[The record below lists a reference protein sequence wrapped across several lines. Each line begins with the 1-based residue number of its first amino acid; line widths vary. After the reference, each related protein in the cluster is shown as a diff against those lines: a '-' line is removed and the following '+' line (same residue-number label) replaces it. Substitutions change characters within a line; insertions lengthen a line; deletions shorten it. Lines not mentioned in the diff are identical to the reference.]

1 MGDFTKEELEFGS
14 QYEALGPEYLGASKA
29 AEEFMAKFEAEQ
41 FKPLVDKFIDEF
53 RDRLWSD
60 VNDFLIADT
69 ESNLH
74 SAVRRMVEGT
84 VQALLTG
91 EEWAMQ
97 RYPYCDYRD
106 GPKIRERIAGHS
118 GDEIARQRIIDLERE
133 VARQRELLRYR

>member
-1 MGDFTKEELEFGS
+1 
-14 QYEALGPEYLGASKA
+14 
-29 AEEFMAKFEAEQ
+29 
-41 FKPLVDKFIDEF
+41 
-53 RDRLWSD
+53 
-60 VNDFLIADT
+60 
-69 ESNLH
+69 
-74 SAVRRMVEGT
+74 MVEGT

-106 GPKIRERIAGHS
+106 GPKIREKIAGHS